1 MPMEARW
8 NGVTIAR
15 SDDTVVVE
23 NNHYFPAS
31 DVHDNL
37 LKPSDHTSFCPW
49 KGEASYCSLVVDGA
63 VNENAAWFYPEPK
76 DAAKQVTGRYAFWKG
91 VEVVSA

>member
-15 SDDTVVVE
+15 SEDTVVVE
-23 NNHYFPAS
+23 SNHYFPAS
-31 DVHDNL
+31 DIHDTF

-63 VNENAAWFYPEPK
+63 VNENAAWVYREPK
-76 DAAKQVTGRYAFWKG
+76 EAAKQITGRYAFWKG